1 MAALIYLVDTLLSL
15 CLLAVLLRLL
25 LQWSR
30 ADFRA
35 PLVRS
40 LVQIT
45 NPVVLPLRRVL
56 PAIGRLDTASAV
68 AVLVF
73 AAADAAAPY
82 MLSGVGLPSP
92 VSWGWL
98 TLAEIVRMVLRTYLF
113 TVFLYVLLSFLTPGG
128 YSPANAV
135 LAPLAES
142 VLRPVRRLIPPIAGL
157 DLSPLWVLIAIQAAL
172 IALTSLTGT

>member
-15 CLLAVLLRLL
+15 CLLAALLRLL

-30 ADFRA
+30 ADIRA
-35 PLVRS
+35 RLVRS

-45 NPVVLPLRRVL
+45 NPIVLPLRRVL

-68 AVLVF
+68 VVLFF
-73 AAADAAAPY
+73 AAADVAAPSL
-82 MLSGVGLPSP
+82 LSGIGLPP
-92 VSWGWL
+92 PIPWGWL
-98 TLAEIVRMVLRTYLF
+98 TLAEIVRMVLRIYLF
-113 TVFLYVLLSFLTPGG
+113 TVFLYVLLSFLQPGA
-128 YSPANAV
+128 YSPVNAV

-142 VLRPVRRLIPPIAGL
+142 VLRPVRRLIPPLGGL

-172 IALTSLTGT
+172 IGLTSLTGA

>member
-45 NPVVLPLRRVL
+45 NPVVLPLRRLL

-73 AAADAAAPY
+73 AAADAAAPS
-82 MLSGVGLPSP
+82 MLSGVGLPP
-92 VSWGWL
+92 VVPWGWL
-98 TLAEIVRMVLRTYLF
+98 TLAAIVRMVLRTYLF
-113 TVFLYVLLSFLTPGG
+113 TVFLYVLLSFLQPGG

-135 LAPLAES
+135 LA
-142 VLRPVRRLIPPIAGL
+142 PIAGL

-172 IALTSLTGT
+172 ILLTSLTGT